1 MNNRVFKL
9 TTLAIATSLLAACG
23 GGGGGGSSKPGF
35 NSKEISGV
43 AVDFYLAGADVDF
56 TNSNCEAAY
65 PDLKTDENG
74 KFTFNTTPNCQETG
88 FIITGGIDTV
98 TKLPFTGQ
106 LKVKDINYQTASTTE
121 IVASPLTTLQA
132 ELPADFEQVLT
143 NLGFSLNEDVTTFDP
158 VTDGSNE
165 QLAAVFVLQ
174 QILNQLED
182 SGLTISEAVQ
192 AVQAAAEDTQLLTN
206 EGLNPAAVTAIFNT
220 AADFTSND
228 EVKEALQVNQ
238 EKVEALAIT
247 INTAVNSAENSNLEL
262 EEYLNNSPAIIEDIQ
277 DNIASAS
284 YSGLNFANY
293 DIQQIINSQPESRLS
308 INKNSIDSLAKVKFT
323 LNNPVTATD
332 SIKLGFQANA
342 TIGQNGQLETLT
354 AYISDVKVSFNNS
367 TTISNITIPA
377 GAIIEIETTLADSP
391 KGTFEVAQNTEFTG
405 DSISLAEIVNS
416 FQILRQP
423 YNDYKDLIAA
433 SGSINAD
440 VTVFVAPTL
449 YPVSAALGLNLA
461 PFGIENKPETVFSGI
476 STTGYF
482 VTQ

>member
-1 MNNRVFKL
+1 MNNLIFKL
-9 TTLAIATSLLAACG
+9 TTLAIATSLLAAC

-88 FIITGGIDTV
+88 FTIKGGIDTV

-106 LKVKDINYQTASTTE
+106 LKVKEINYQAASTTE

-132 ELPADFEQVLT
+132 ELPANFEQVLT

-174 QILNQLED
+174 QILNQLEN

-192 AVQAAAEDTQLLTN
+192 VVQAAAEDTQLLTN
-206 EGLNPAAVTAIFNT
+206 SGVDSNMVTAVFNAAIASTTDTNVQQALAASQTNVVAVTTI
-220 AADFTSND
+220 
-228 EVKEALQVNQ
+228 
-238 EKVEALAIT
+238 
-247 INTAVNSAENSNLEL
+247 INTALTSTSSSSNLED
-262 EEYLNNSPAIIEDIQ
+262 YLTDNSTIIAEIQ
-277 DNIASAS
+277 DSLVSAS
-284 YSGLNFANY
+284 YNDLSFAGY
-293 DIQQIINSQPESRLS
+293 SIQEITNSQSGFPLS
-308 INKNSIDSLAKVKFT
+308 IDKNSIDSLAKVKFT
-323 LNNPVTATD
+323 LNDSVIATD
-332 SIKLGFQANA
+332 SMKLGFKANA
-342 TIGQNGQLETLT
+342 AIGQNGQLETLT
-354 AYISDVKVSFNNS
+354 AYISDVKVSFNDS
-367 TTISNITIPA
+367 TNISKITIPA

-423 YNDYKDLIAA
+423 YNDYKNLIAA
-433 SGSINAD
+433 SSSINAD

>member
-9 TTLAIATSLLAACG
+9 TTLAIATSLLAAC

-206 EGLNPAAVTAIFNT
+206 EGLDPAAVTAIFNT

-284 YSGLNFANY
+284 YNDLSFAGY
-293 DIQQIINSQPESRLS
+293 SIQEITNSQSGSPLS
-308 INKNSIDSLAKVKFT
+308 IDKNSIDSLAKVKFT
-323 LNNPVTATD
+323 LNNSVIATD
-332 SIKLGFQANA
+332 SMKLGFKANA
-342 TIGQNGQLETLT
+342 AIGQNGQLETLT

-405 DSISLAEIVNS
+405 DSISLADLVTV
-416 FQILRQP
+416 FPILSKP

>member
-1 MNNRVFKL
+1 MMNHAFKL
-9 TTLAIATSLLAACG
+9 TTLAIATSLLAAC

-98 TKLPFTGQ
+98 TKLPFAGQ
-106 LKVKDINYQTASTTE
+106 LKVKEINYQAASTTE

-132 ELPADFEQVLT
+132 ELPAADFEQVLT
-143 NLGFSLNEDVTTFDP
+143 NLGFSLTEDVTTFDP

-174 QILNQLED
+174 QILTQLED
-182 SGLTISEAVQ
+182 SGLTINEAVQ

-206 EGLNPAAVTAIFNT
+206 SGVDSNAVAAVFT
-220 AADFTSND
+220 AAIAATTDTN
-228 EVKEALQVNQ
+228 VQQALTASQT
-238 EKVEALAIT
+238 KVEAVTTI
-247 INTAVNSAENSNLEL
+247 INTALTSTGSTGNLED
-262 EEYLNNSPAIIEDIQ
+262 YLTDNSTVIGEIQ

-293 DIQQIINSQPESRLS
+293 DIQQIIDSKPESRLS

-323 LNNPVTATD
+323 LNNSVIATD
-332 SIKLGFQANA
+332 SMKLGFKANA
-342 TIGQNGQLETLT
+342 AIGQNGQLETLT

-391 KGTFEVAQNTEFTG
+391 KGTFEVAQNTGFTG
-405 DSISLAEIVNS
+405 DSISLADLVTV
-416 FQILRQP
+416 FPILSKP

-461 PFGIENKPETVFSGI
+461 PFGIPNKSETVFSGI

>member
-1 MNNRVFKL
+1 MMNHAFKL
-9 TTLAIATSLLAACG
+9 TTLAIATSLLAAC

-98 TKLPFTGQ
+98 TKLPFAGQ
-106 LKVKDINYQTASTTE
+106 LKVKEINYQAASTTE

-132 ELPADFEQVLT
+132 ELPAADFEQVLT
-143 NLGFSLNEDVTTFDP
+143 NLGFSLNEDVTIFDP

-174 QILNQLED
+174 QILTQLED
-182 SGLTISEAVQ
+182 SGLTINEAVQ

-206 EGLNPAAVTAIFNT
+206 AGLNPAAVTAIFNT
-220 AADFTSND
+220 AADFTSNN
-228 EVKEALQVNQ
+228 EVKEALEVNQ
-238 EKVEALAIT
+238 EKVEALATT
-247 INTAVNSAENSNLEL
+247 INTAVSSAGNSNL

-293 DIQQIINSQPESRLS
+293 DIQQIIDSKPESRLS

-323 LNNPVTATD
+323 LNNSVIAAD
-332 SIKLGFQANA
+332 SMKLGFKANA
-342 TIGQNGQLETLT
+342 AIGQNGQLETLT

-405 DSISLAEIVNS
+405 DSISLADLVTV
-416 FQILRQP
+416 FPILSKP

-440 VTVFVAPTL
+440 ITVFVAPTL

-461 PFGIENKPETVFSGI
+461 PFGIPNKSETVFSGI

>member
-9 TTLAIATSLLAACG
+9 TTLAIATSLLVAC

>member
-9 TTLAIATSLLAACG
+9 TTLAIATSLLAAC

-74 KFTFNTTPNCQETG
+74 KFTFKTTPNCQETG
-88 FIITGGIDTV
+88 FTIKGGIDTV

-106 LKVKDINYQTASTTE
+106 LKVKEINYQAASTTE
-121 IVASPLTTLQA
+121 IIASPLTTLQA
-132 ELPADFEQVLT
+132 ELPAADFEQLLT
-143 NLGFSLNEDVTTFDP
+143 DLGFSLNEDVTTFDP

-174 QILNQLED
+174 QILTQLED
-182 SGLTISEAVQ
+182 SGLTITEAVQ

-206 EGLNPAAVTAIFNT
+206 SGVDSNMVTAVFNAAIASTTDTNVQQALAASQTNVEAVTTI
-220 AADFTSND
+220 
-228 EVKEALQVNQ
+228 
-238 EKVEALAIT
+238 
-247 INTAVNSAENSNLEL
+247 INTALTSTSSSSNLED
-262 EEYLNNSPAIIEDIQ
+262 YLTDNSTIIAEIQ
-277 DNIASAS
+277 DNLVSAS

-323 LNNPVTATD
+323 LNNSVIATD
-332 SIKLGFQANA
+332 SMKLGFKANA
-342 TIGQNGQLETLT
+342 AIGQNGQLETLT

-405 DSISLAEIVNS
+405 DSISLADLVTVFPVLS
-416 FQILRQP
+416 KP

-440 VTVFVAPTL
+440 VTVFVAPAL

>member
-1 MNNRVFKL
+1 MNNRIFKL

-74 KFTFNTTPNCQETG
+74 KFTFKTTPNCQETG
-88 FIITGGIDTV
+88 FTIKGGIDTV

-106 LKVKDINYQTASTTE
+106 LKVKEINYQAASTTE

-132 ELPADFEQVLT
+132 ELPANFEQVLT

-174 QILNQLED
+174 QILNQLEN

-192 AVQAAAEDTQLLTN
+192 VVQAAAEDTQLLTN
-206 EGLNPAAVTAIFNT
+206 SGVDSNMVTAVFNAAIASTTDTNVQQALAASQTNVVAVTTI
-220 AADFTSND
+220 
-228 EVKEALQVNQ
+228 
-238 EKVEALAIT
+238 
-247 INTAVNSAENSNLEL
+247 INTALTSTSSSSNLED
-262 EEYLNNSPAIIEDIQ
+262 YLTDNSTIIAEIQ
-277 DNIASAS
+277 DSLVSAS
-284 YSGLNFANY
+284 YNDLSFAGY
-293 DIQQIINSQPESRLS
+293 SIQEITNSQSGFPLS
-308 INKNSIDSLAKVKFT
+308 IDKNSIDSLAKVKFT
-323 LNNPVTATD
+323 LNDSVIATD
-332 SIKLGFQANA
+332 SMKLGFKANA
-342 TIGQNGQLETLT
+342 AIGQNGQLETLT
-354 AYISDVKVSFNNS
+354 AYISDVKVSFNDS
-367 TTISNITIPA
+367 TNISKITIPA

-423 YNDYKDLIAA
+423 YNDYKNLIAA
-433 SGSINAD
+433 SSSINAD

>member
-1 MNNRVFKL
+1 MNNRAFKL

-23 GGGGGGSSKPGF
+23 GGGGSSSKPGF

-74 KFTFNTTPNCQETG
+74 KFTFKTTPNCQETG
-88 FIITGGIDTV
+88 FTIKGGIDTV

-106 LKVKDINYQTASTTE
+106 LKVKEINYQAASTTE

-132 ELPADFEQVLT
+132 ELPANFEQVLT

-174 QILNQLED
+174 QILNQLEN

-192 AVQAAAEDTQLLTN
+192 VVQAAAEDTQLLTN
-206 EGLNPAAVTAIFNT
+206 SGVDSNMVTAVFNAAIASTTDTNVQQALAASQTNVVAVTTI
-220 AADFTSND
+220 
-228 EVKEALQVNQ
+228 
-238 EKVEALAIT
+238 
-247 INTAVNSAENSNLEL
+247 INTALTSTSSSSNLED
-262 EEYLNNSPAIIEDIQ
+262 YLTDNSTIIAEIQ
-277 DNIASAS
+277 DSLVSAS
-284 YSGLNFANY
+284 YNDLSFAGY
-293 DIQQIINSQPESRLS
+293 SIQEITNSQSGFPLS
-308 INKNSIDSLAKVKFT
+308 IDKNSIDSLAKVKFT
-323 LNNPVTATD
+323 LNDSVIATD
-332 SIKLGFQANA
+332 SMKLGFKANA
-342 TIGQNGQLETLT
+342 AIGQNGQLETLT
-354 AYISDVKVSFNNS
+354 AYISDVKVSFNDS
-367 TTISNITIPA
+367 TNISKITIPA

-423 YNDYKDLIAA
+423 YNDYKNLIAA
-433 SGSINAD
+433 SSSINAD

>member
-9 TTLAIATSLLAACG
+9 TTLAIATSLLAAC

>member
-9 TTLAIATSLLAACG
+9 TTLAIATSLLAAC

-74 KFTFNTTPNCQETG
+74 KFTFKTTPNCQETG
-88 FIITGGIDTV
+88 FIISGGIDTV

-106 LKVKDINYQTASTTE
+106 LKVKEINYQTASTTE

-206 EGLNPAAVTAIFNT
+206 TGLNPAAVTAIFNT
-220 AADFTSND
+220 AADFTSNN

-238 EKVEALAIT
+238 EKVEALATT
-247 INTAVNSAENSNLEL
+247 INTAVSSAGNSNL

-284 YSGLNFANY
+284 YNDLSFAGY
-293 DIQQIINSQPESRLS
+293 SIQEITNSQSGFPLS
-308 INKNSIDSLAKVKFT
+308 IDKNSIDSLAKVKFT
-323 LNNPVTATD
+323 LNDSVIATD
-332 SIKLGFQANA
+332 SMKLGFKANA
-342 TIGQNGQLETLT
+342 AIGQNGQLETLT
-354 AYISDVKVSFNNS
+354 AYISDVKVSFNDS
-367 TTISNITIPA
+367 TNISKITIPA

-423 YNDYKDLIAA
+423 YNDYKNLIAA
-433 SGSINAD
+433 SSSINAD

>member
-9 TTLAIATSLLAACG
+9 TTLAIATSLLAAC

-220 AADFTSND
+220 AADFTSNN

>member
-9 TTLAIATSLLAACG
+9 TTLAIATSLLAAC
-23 GGGGGGSSKPGF
+23 GGGGGSSKPGF

-98 TKLPFTGQ
+98 TKLPFAGQ
-106 LKVKDINYQTASTTE
+106 LKVKEINYQAASTTE

-132 ELPADFEQVLT
+132 ELPAADFEQVLT

-174 QILNQLED
+174 QILTQLED
-182 SGLTISEAVQ
+182 SGLTITEAVQ
-192 AVQAAAEDTQLLTN
+192 VVQAAAEDTQLLTN
-206 EGLNPAAVTAIFNT
+206 SGVDSNMVTAVFNAAIASTTDTNVQQAFAASQTNVVAVTTI
-220 AADFTSND
+220 
-228 EVKEALQVNQ
+228 
-238 EKVEALAIT
+238 
-247 INTAVNSAENSNLEL
+247 INTALTSTSSSSNLED
-262 EEYLNNSPAIIEDIQ
+262 YLTDNSTIIAEIQ
-277 DNIASAS
+277 DSLVSAS
-284 YSGLNFANY
+284 YNDLSFAGY
-293 DIQQIINSQPESRLS
+293 SIQEITNSQSGFPLS
-308 INKNSIDSLAKVKFT
+308 IDKNSIDSLAKLKFT
-323 LNNPVTATD
+323 LNNSVIATD
-332 SIKLGFQANA
+332 SMKLGFKANA
-342 TIGQNGQLETLT
+342 AIGQNGQLETLT
-354 AYISDVKVSFNNS
+354 AYISDVKVSFNDS
-367 TTISNITIPA
+367 TNISKITIPA

-423 YNDYKDLIAA
+423 YNDYKNLIAA
-433 SGSINAD
+433 SSSINAD

-461 PFGIENKPETVFSGI
+461 SFGIENKPETVFSGI

>member
-1 MNNRVFKL
+1 MNNRIFKL
-9 TTLAIATSLLAACG
+9 TTLAIATSLLAAC

-98 TKLPFTGQ
+98 TKLPFAGQ
-106 LKVKDINYQTASTTE
+106 LKVKEINYQAASTTE

-132 ELPADFEQVLT
+132 ELPAADFEQVLT

-206 EGLNPAAVTAIFNT
+206 AGLNPAAVTAIFNT
-220 AADFTSND
+220 AADFTSNN

-238 EKVEALAIT
+238 EKVEALATT
-247 INTAVNSAENSNLEL
+247 INTAVSSAGNSNL

-284 YSGLNFANY
+284 YNDLSFAGY
-293 DIQQIINSQPESRLS
+293 SIQEITNSQSGSPLS
-308 INKNSIDSLAKVKFT
+308 IDKNSIDSLAKVKFT
-323 LNNPVTATD
+323 LNNSVIATD
-332 SIKLGFQANA
+332 SMKLGFKANA
-342 TIGQNGQLETLT
+342 AIGQNGQLETLT
-354 AYISDVKVSFNNS
+354 AYISDVKVSFNDS
-367 TTISNITIPA
+367 TNISKITIPA
-377 GAIIEIETTLADSP
+377 GAIIEIETTLANSP
-391 KGTFEVAQNTEFTG
+391 KGTFEVARDTEFTG

-423 YNDYKDLIAA
+423 YNDYKNLIVT
-433 SGSINAD
+433 SNQINAD
-440 VTVFVAPTL
+440 ITVFVAPTL

>member
-9 TTLAIATSLLAACG
+9 TTLAIATSLLAAC

-74 KFTFNTTPNCQETG
+74 KFTFKTTPNCQETG
-88 FIITGGIDTV
+88 FIISGGIDTV

-106 LKVKDINYQTASTTE
+106 LKVKEINYQTASTTE

-206 EGLNPAAVTAIFNT
+206 TGLNPAAVTAIFNT
-220 AADFTSND
+220 AADFTSNN

-238 EKVEALAIT
+238 EKVEALATT
-247 INTAVNSAENSNLEL
+247 INTAVSSAGNSNL

-284 YSGLNFANY
+284 YNDLSFAGY
-293 DIQQIINSQPESRLS
+293 SIQEITNSQSGSPLS
-308 INKNSIDSLAKVKFT
+308 IDKNSIDSLAKVKFT
-323 LNNPVTATD
+323 LNNRETATD
-332 SIKLGFQANA
+332 SIKLGFKANA
-342 TIGQNGQLETLT
+342 AIGQNGQLETLT

-377 GAIIEIETTLADSP
+377 GAIIEIETTLANSP
-391 KGTFEVAQNTEFTG
+391 KGTFEVARDTEFTG

-423 YNDYKDLIAA
+423 YNDYKNLIVT
-433 SGSINAD
+433 SNQINAD
-440 VTVFVAPTL
+440 ITVFVAPTL

>member
-9 TTLAIATSLLAACG
+9 TTLAIATSLLAAC

-98 TKLPFTGQ
+98 TKLPFAGQ
-106 LKVKDINYQTASTTE
+106 LKVKEINYQAASTTE

-132 ELPADFEQVLT
+132 ELPAADFEQVLT

-174 QILNQLED
+174 QILTQLED
-182 SGLTISEAVQ
+182 SGLTITEAVQ
-192 AVQAAAEDTQLLTN
+192 VVQAAAEDTQLLTN
-206 EGLNPAAVTAIFNT
+206 SGVDSNMVIAVFNAAIASTTDTNVQQALAASQTNVVAVTTI
-220 AADFTSND
+220 
-228 EVKEALQVNQ
+228 
-238 EKVEALAIT
+238 
-247 INTAVNSAENSNLEL
+247 INTALTSTSSSSNLED
-262 EEYLNNSPAIIEDIQ
+262 YLTDNSTIIAEIQ
-277 DNIASAS
+277 DSLVSAS
-284 YSGLNFANY
+284 YNDLSFAGY
-293 DIQQIINSQPESRLS
+293 SIQEITNSQSGFPLS
-308 INKNSIDSLAKVKFT
+308 IDKNSIDSLAKVKFT
-323 LNNPVTATD
+323 LNNSVIATD
-332 SIKLGFQANA
+332 SMKLGFKANA
-342 TIGQNGQLETLT
+342 AIGQNGQLETLT
-354 AYISDVKVSFNNS
+354 AYISDVKVSFNDS
-367 TTISNITIPA
+367 TNISKITIPA

-423 YNDYKDLIAA
+423 YNDYKNLIAA
-433 SGSINAD
+433 SSSINAD

-461 PFGIENKPETVFSGI
+461 TFGIPNKSETVFSGI

>member
-9 TTLAIATSLLAACG
+9 TTLAIATSLLAAC

-88 FIITGGIDTV
+88 FIISGGIDTV

-106 LKVKDINYQTASTTE
+106 LKVKEINYQTASTTE

-132 ELPADFEQVLT
+132 ELPAADFEQVLT

-174 QILNQLED
+174 QILTQLED

-206 EGLNPAAVTAIFNT
+206 AGLNPVAVTVIFNT
-220 AADFTSND
+220 AADFTSNN
-228 EVKEALQVNQ
+228 EVKEALQMNQ

-247 INTAVNSAENSNLEL
+247 INTAVNSAGNSNL

-284 YSGLNFANY
+284 YNELSFAGY
-293 DIQQIINSQPESRLS
+293 SIQEITNSQSGSPLS
-308 INKNSIDSLAKVKFT
+308 IDKNSIDSLAKVKFT
-323 LNNPVTATD
+323 LNNSVIATD
-332 SIKLGFQANA
+332 SMKLGFKANA
-342 TIGQNGQLETLT
+342 AIGQNGQLETLT
-354 AYISDVKVSFNNS
+354 AYISDVKVSFNDS
-367 TTISNITIPA
+367 TNISKITIPA
-377 GAIIEIETTLADSP
+377 GAIIEIETTLANSP
-391 KGTFEVAQNTEFTG
+391 KGTFEVARDTEFTG

-423 YNDYKDLIAA
+423 YNDYKNLIVT
-433 SGSINAD
+433 SNQINAD
-440 VTVFVAPTL
+440 ITVFVAPTL

>member
-1 MNNRVFKL
+1 MNNRIFKL

-23 GGGGGGSSKPGF
+23 GGGGGSSKPGF
-35 NSKEISGV
+35 SSKEISGV

-106 LKVKDINYQTASTTE
+106 LKVKEINYQTASTTE

-143 NLGFSLNEDVTTFDP
+143 NLGFSLDEDVTTFDP

-192 AVQAAAEDTQLLTN
+192 AVQAAAEDTQLLN
-206 EGLNPAAVTAIFNT
+206 NAGLNPAAVTAIFNT
-220 AADFTSND
+220 AADFTSNN

-238 EKVEALAIT
+238 EKVEALATT
-247 INTAVNSAENSNLEL
+247 INTAVSSAGNSNL

-284 YSGLNFANY
+284 YNNLSFAGY
-293 DIQQIINSQPESRLS
+293 SIQEITNSQSGSPLS
-308 INKNSIDSLAKVKFT
+308 IDKNSIDSLAKVKFT

-332 SIKLGFQANA
+332 SMKLGFKANA
-342 TIGQNGQLETLT
+342 AIGQNGQLETLT
-354 AYISDVKVSFNNS
+354 AYISDVKVSFNDS
-367 TTISNITIPA
+367 TNISKITIPA
-377 GAIIEIETTLADSP
+377 GTKIEIETTLVNSP
-391 KGTFEVAQNTEFTG
+391 KGSFEVAQDTEFTG

-423 YNDYKDLIAA
+423 YNDYKNLIAA
-433 SGSINAD
+433 SSSINAD

>member
-1 MNNRVFKL
+1 MNNRIFKL
-9 TTLAIATSLLAACG
+9 TTLAIATSLLAAC
-23 GGGGGGSSKPGF
+23 GGGGGSSKPGF

-98 TKLPFTGQ
+98 TKLPFAGQ
-106 LKVKDINYQTASTTE
+106 LKVKEINYQAASTTE

-132 ELPADFEQVLT
+132 ELPAADFEQVLT

-174 QILNQLED
+174 QILNQLEN

-192 AVQAAAEDTQLLTN
+192 VVQAAAEDTQLLTN
-206 EGLNPAAVTAIFNT
+206 SGVDSNMVTAVFNAAIASTTDTNVQQALAASQTNLIAVTTI
-220 AADFTSND
+220 
-228 EVKEALQVNQ
+228 
-238 EKVEALAIT
+238 
-247 INTAVNSAENSNLEL
+247 INTALTSTSSSSNLED
-262 EEYLNNSPAIIEDIQ
+262 YLTDNSTIIAEIQ
-277 DNIASAS
+277 DSLVSAS
-284 YSGLNFANY
+284 YNDLSFAGY
-293 DIQQIINSQPESRLS
+293 SIQEITNSQSGFPLS
-308 INKNSIDSLAKVKFT
+308 IDKNSIDSLAKVKFT
-323 LNNPVTATD
+323 LNNSVIATD
-332 SIKLGFQANA
+332 SMKLGFKVNA
-342 TIGQNGQLETLT
+342 AIGQNGQLETLT
-354 AYISDVKVSFNNS
+354 AYISDVKVSFNDS
-367 TTISNITIPA
+367 TNISKITIPA

-423 YNDYKDLIAA
+423 YNDYKNLIAA
-433 SGSINAD
+433 SSSINAD

>member
-9 TTLAIATSLLAACG
+9 TTLAIATSLLAAC

-98 TKLPFTGQ
+98 TKLPFAGQ
-106 LKVKDINYQTASTTE
+106 LKVKEINYQAASTTE

-132 ELPADFEQVLT
+132 ELPAADFEQVLT
-143 NLGFSLNEDVTTFDP
+143 NLGFSVNEDVTTFDP

-174 QILNQLED
+174 QILTQLED
-182 SGLTISEAVQ
+182 SGLTITEAVQ

-206 EGLNPAAVTAIFNT
+206 AGLNPVAVTVIFNT
-220 AADFTSND
+220 AADFTSNN
-228 EVKEALQVNQ
+228 EVKEALQMNQ

-247 INTAVNSAENSNLEL
+247 INTAVNSAGNSNL

-284 YSGLNFANY
+284 YNDLSFAGY
-293 DIQQIINSQPESRLS
+293 SIQEITNSQSGSPLS
-308 INKNSIDSLAKVKFT
+308 IDKNSIDSLAKVKFT
-323 LNNPVTATD
+323 LNNRVTATD
-332 SIKLGFQANA
+332 SIKLGFKANA
-342 TIGQNGQLETLT
+342 AIGQNGQLETLT

-377 GAIIEIETTLADSP
+377 GAIIEIETTLANSP
-391 KGTFEVAQNTEFTG
+391 KGTFEVARDTEFTG

-423 YNDYKDLIAA
+423 YNDYKNLIVT
-433 SGSINAD
+433 SNQINAD
-440 VTVFVAPTL
+440 ITVFVAPTL